1 MKTPIQSLFSRYAI
15 QLIFFSLFLLLSAD
29 SAYSQGDPGIQ
40 SVSSIWYFS
49 WWAIVIYIIV
59 FGILLFVID
68 RFQRKRLI
76 KKERFRADLLNRIGK
91 DLTGS
96 LDSDIIFYKLYENVN
111 KLLDASIFGVGI
123 YHSERQE
130 IEYRLAIEKG
140 KKYKPY
146 TRDMKNKNQF
156 PVWCIENRK
165 PVFINNI
172 EKEQSKYI
180 EKYDDSIEAN
190 ARLEDGSYSENP
202 QSLIYLPLIA
212 KEQVLGIIT
221 IQSFN
226 KNAYTNYHLSLLEN
240 LASYTTIALD
250 NANAYLLLNNI
261 RDNLEI
267 AVQERTAEI
276 QTQKDDI
283 ERLTEIGKEIT
294 ASLVMDTIFLKLY
307 NHVNKLI
314 DATVFGVGVYKPDS
328 QQIDY
333 RLAIE
338 KGKKYEPYTR
348 DMSDKDQFSVWCIE
362 NQKPVFINDVEAE
375 YHHYIKKYIHLG
387 GQLEDGSIAIN
398 PTSMIYLP
406 LKAQDRVL
414 GVITVQSY
422 KKNAYKE
429 YHLQLLQNLANYTSI
444 ALANAHLFEEVE
456 EARTAAMAA
465 DEAKSTFLSTVSH
478 ELRTP
483 LTSVIGFAKIIK
495 KRLDDRIFPLIQT
508 DDSKVQKTIKQVE
521 GNLEVVISEGERLT
535 ALINEVLD
543 LAKIEA
549 GKIEWKMDSIEIPA
563 LLEQG
568 IAATSSLFE
577 NKDLKLIKNYNGE
590 FSEITG
596 DRDRLI
602 QVIINLI
609 SNAVKFTDSG
619 SVTCT
624 AIESNDEIIISVID
638 TGDGIAPENQSKVF
652 EKFKQVGDTMSNR
665 PKGTGLGLPI
675 CKEIVEHHRGRIWL
689 ESTMGKGSTF
699 SFSIPINRVQ

>member
-1 MKTPIQSLFSRYAI
+1 
-15 QLIFFSLFLLLSAD
+15 
-29 SAYSQGDPGIQ
+29 
-40 SVSSIWYFS
+40 
-49 WWAIVIYIIV
+49 
-59 FGILLFVID
+59 
-68 RFQRKRLI
+68 
-76 KKERFRADLLNRIGK
+76 
-91 DLTGS
+91 
-96 LDSDIIFYKLYENVN
+96 
-111 KLLDASIFGVGI
+111 
-123 YHSERQE
+123 
-130 IEYRLAIEKG
+130 
-140 KKYKPY
+140 
-146 TRDMKNKNQF
+146 MKNKNQF

-180 EKYDDSIEAN
+180 EKYDDSVEAN
-190 ARLEDGSYSENP
+190 ARLEDGSHSENP

-221 IQSFN
+221 IQSFK
-226 KNAYTNYHLSLLEN
+226 KNAYTNYHLSLLQN

-267 AVQERTAEI
+267 AVEERTAEI
-276 QTQKDDI
+276 QTQKDDL
-283 ERLTEIGKEIT
+283 EQLTEIGKEIT
-294 ASLVMDTIFLKLY
+294 ASLVIDTIFMKLY
-307 NHVNKLI
+307 EHVNKLI
-314 DATVFGVGVYKPDS
+314 DATVFGVGVYHPDEK
-328 QQIDY
+328 QIEY

-338 KGKKYEPYTR
+338 EGKKYEPYTR

-362 NQKPVFINDVEAE
+362 NQKSVFINDVEAE
-375 YHHYIKKYIHLG
+375 YNHYIKKYIHLG

-406 LKAQDRVL
+406 LKAKDRIL

-422 KKNAYKE
+422 NKNAYKE
-429 YHLQLLQNLANYTSI
+429 YHLQLLQNLANYTAI
-444 ALANAHLFEEVE
+444 ALENARLFEEVE
-456 EARTAAMAA
+456 EARTAALAA

-508 DDSKVQKTIKQVE
+508 EDAKVHRTMKQVAE
-521 GNLEVVISEGERLT
+521 NLDVVISEGERLT

-549 GKIEWKMDSIEIPA
+549 GRIEWKMDRIEIPDI
-563 LLEQG
+563 LDRG

-577 NKDLKLIKNYNGE
+577 NKSLIFIKNYNGE
-590 FSEITG
+590 LPVITG
-596 DRDRLI
+596 DGDRLI

-609 SNAVKFTDSG
+609 SNAVKFTDTG

-624 AIESNDEIIISVID
+624 AQTSNDKIIVSVID
-638 TGDGIAPENQSKVF
+638 TGDGISAENQPKVF

-675 CKEIVEHHRGRIWL
+675 CKEIVEHHGGSIWV
-689 ESTMGKGSTF
+689 ESTLGKGSTF
-699 SFSIPINRVQ
+699 SFSLPIISVQ

>member
-1 MKTPIQSLFSRYAI
+1 MRIPIQALCCKVASKTAFL
-15 QLIFFSLFLLLSAD
+15 LVFLLLLHVHTYGQAE
-29 SAYSQGDPGIQ
+29 PTIQ
-40 SVSSIWYFS
+40 RISSPWYFS
-49 WWAIVIYIIV
+49 WWAYGIYIIV
-59 FGILLFVID
+59 FGLLIFSID
-68 RFQRKRLI
+68 RFQRRRLI
-76 KKERFRADLLNRIGK
+76 KKERLRADLLNRIGK

-96 LDSDIIFYKLYENVN
+96 LDSDTIFYKLYENVN

-123 YHSERQE
+123 YHSEKQE

-140 KKYKPY
+140 KKYEPY

-172 EKEQSKYI
+172 VKEQSEYI

-190 ARLEDGSYSENP
+190 ARLEDGSYSVNP

-221 IQSFN
+221 IQSFK
-226 KNAYTNYHLSLLEN
+226 KNAYSNYHLSLLQN

-267 AVQERTAEI
+267 AVEERTAEI
-276 QTQKDDI
+276 QTQKDNI
-283 ERLTEIGKEIT
+283 EQLTEIGKEIT
-294 ASLVMDTIFLKLY
+294 ASLVMDTIFMKLY
-307 NHVNKLI
+307 EHVNKLI
-314 DATVFGVGVYKPDS
+314 DATVFGVGVYHPDTE
-328 QQIDY
+328 QIEY

-375 YHHYIKKYIHLG
+375 YHRYIKKYIHLG
-387 GQLEDGSIAIN
+387 VQLEDGSIPIN
-398 PTSMIYLP
+398 PPSMIYLP

-422 KKNAYKE
+422 NKNAYKE
-429 YHLQLLQNLANYTSI
+429 YHLQLLQNLANYTAI
-444 ALANAHLFEEVE
+444 ALENARLFEEVE
-456 EARTAAMAA
+456 EARTEALAA

-483 LTSVIGFAKIIK
+483 LTSVVGFAKIIK
-495 KRLDDRIFPLIQT
+495 KRLDERLFPLIQSEDPKIQRT
-508 DDSKVQKTIKQVE
+508 MDQVT
-521 GNLEVVISEGERLT
+521 GNLDVVVAEGERLT

-549 GKIEWKMDSIEIPA
+549 GGIEWKVDRLEIPDI
-563 LLEQG
+563 LERA

-577 NKDLKLIKNYNGE
+577 NKNLKFIKDYNGE
-590 FSEITG
+590 LPIIMG

-602 QVIINLI
+602 QVVINLI
-609 SNAVKFTDSG
+609 SNAMKFTDTG
-619 SVTCT
+619 SVTCM
-624 AIESNDEIIISVID
+624 AKSSNDEIIVSVID
-638 TGDGIAPENQSKVF
+638 TGDGISPENQPKVF
-652 EKFKQVGDTMSNR
+652 EKFKQVGDTMSDR

-675 CKEIVEHHRGRIWL
+675 CKEIVEHHGGRIWVQS
-689 ESTMGKGSTF
+689 EIGKGSTF
-699 SFSIPINRVQ
+699 SFSLPINGV